1 VALDFRV
8 GADFAE
14 KMDEEDELAAFR
26 EEFVF
31 SDPDLIYMDGN
42 SLGRLPERTSE
53 RLRKVVEKEWG
64 GDLIRGW
71 NGGWY
76 QAPARVGEKI
86 AQLIGAGP
94 GQVIVSDSTSVNL
107 FKLTLAALAMRPE
120 RRRVVSDVL
129 NFPSDMYITRGCLRL
144 LESIEGFGSPYQLE
158 LVPSENGITVDLGAV
173 CDAIDESTALVSL
186 SHVVFKSGFL
196 YDAARV
202 TERAHQVGALVLWD
216 LSHSAGAV
224 PVELDR
230 WGADLA
236 VGCTYK
242 YLNGGPGAP
251 AFLYVAHDL
260 QGEAL
265 SPIWG
270 WFGQRAPFA
279 FDLEYTPAEGITRFL
294 AGSPPVLSLLAMEA
308 GLDLQLEAGMQRIR
322 EKSIRLTSYLV
333 YLFDEILSPLGF
345 ALGSPRDAV
354 QRGSHISI
362 RHPEGY
368 RINRALIEEMKVLP
382 DFREPDNI
390 RLGLAPLY
398 TSFSEVREAVERI
411 RQVVEG
417 GVFQNYPTERL
428 PVT

>member
-8 GADFAE
+8 RTDFAK
-14 KMDEEDELAAFR
+14 KMDEEDQLAAFR

-42 SLGRLPERTSE
+42 SLGRLPARTSG
-53 RLRKVVEKEWG
+53 RLREAVEKEWG

-71 NGGWY
+71 NAGWY
-76 QAPARVGEKI
+76 QAPTRVGEKI

-129 NFPSDMYITRGCLRL
+129 NFPSDVYIIRGCLRL
-144 LESIEGFGSPYQLE
+144 LESREGSDSPYQLD
-158 LVPSENGITVDLGAV
+158 LVPSENGITIDLGALY
-173 CDAIDESTALVSL
+173 DAIDERTALVSL

-196 YDAARV
+196 YDAAAV

-242 YLNGGPGAP
+242 YLSGGPGAP
-251 AFLYVAHDL
+251 AFLYVARDL
-260 QGEAL
+260 QEEAL

-270 WFGQRAPFA
+270 WFGEQAPFD
-279 FDLEYTPAEGITRFL
+279 FDLDYTPAEGITRFL
-294 AGSPPVLSLLAMEA
+294 VGSPPVLSLLAMEA
-308 GLDLQLEAGMQRIR
+308 GLDLQLEAGMQGIR

-333 YLFDEILSPLGF
+333 YLFDEILAPLGF
-345 ALGSPRDAV
+345 ALGSPRDAA

-382 DFREPDNI
+382 DFRVPDNI

-398 TSFSEVREAVERI
+398 TSFSEVWEAVDRI

-417 GVFQNYPTERL
+417 GLFRNYPTKRL